1 MKIKLLS
8 RDLEN
13 KWLFYS
19 VGVVLHWNK
28 QMEFIRFPRIND
40 KMIHLKYEV

>member
-1 MKIKLLS
+1 MKINVSS

-19 VGVVLHWNK
+19 VGVVLHRNK
-28 QMEFIRFPRIND
+28 RIRFPRIND
-40 KMIHLKYEV
+40 NLKYEV